1 MHVESHQ
8 IFVTKFDTDN
18 IPQPSPVR
26 LPVSMGVMSVVLMPG
41 NMLYANI
48 VTDRSPAV
56 LEANGPEGTSLYF
69 YVLPNNVQLPIS
81 TGKFLGS
88 FLIETT
94 LYHVF
99 LSV

>member
-18 IPQPSPVR
+18 IPQPSRVQ
-26 LPVSMGVMSVVLMPG
+26 LPVSMGVLSVVLMPG
-41 NMLYANI
+41 DMLYVNI
-48 VTDRSPAV
+48 ITDNSQAV
-56 LEANGPEGTSLYF
+56 LRANGPAGTSLYF
-69 YVLPNNVQLPIS
+69 YVLPNDVQLPIS